1 MKRIFLVFSLS
12 LVLAACCK
20 NGYGEVLGKEYSGTV
35 KLKVTDY
42 SGVQRVDWPVTSGIP
57 FPKGVIK
64 DERHIA
70 LFDSQ
75 GKEIPLQTSILSRY
89 WEADNSIRWVLLDF
103 NANVAANGT
112 SYYIVKYG
120 DEIHRHQFP
129 TELKVK
135 KEGEEVSIN
144 TGALKFKV
152 GQDFLSDVQMKTKEG
167 WKEVS
172 GSKGGNMT
180 MDITAPPDMNL
191 PAVVLG
197 KGRNEG
203 HYSSRLTKDVEI
215 KIEDNGPLRVQ
226 VKVRGLYRR
235 EDGREFGPFTL
246 RVNAYSGKSYLRI
259 YHTFVNSDLPERGLI
274 KDVGIEFPLTMN
286 GEAKITYGTS
296 PISSTKAADDK
307 SYYLLQ
313 DKWNSYE
320 TNEGKE
326 EKKYYGQ
333 SEGWLDVSGKGIG
346 ITAMFRNCA
355 QLFPKEIKYQNN
367 ELEIFP
373 YPEDEVGPLDL
384 RREEEKHTPGWEQF
398 KKDYPAGYA
407 QYNAGVVKAYQK
419 ALDDGNL
426 YYLMNHSALGFSRTH
441 EIYLYFHGSK
451 NNSEDIKHLTKSFE
465 KPLTAFAL
473 NHWYDYTNTLG
484 HFGWKDTIN
493 FLLVENYFDKK
504 VDWAIKNQNEW
515 FQDHFWGIVNYGGM
529 QALLMTDS
537 SSLGPANDW
546 TWYLGLRGW
555 VNDEIDAPKEL
566 LLYYLRSG
574 DYRTFLFT
582 QSAVNQMM
590 DVVTAH
596 ANLSDFE
603 PVKTVPNW
611 KVGGMNRHEYDPYGG
626 GVLENHTWNE
636 GLIDYYYLT
645 GYKRAYDVALETG
658 QFALRLYG
666 NANRIKQWQLYE
678 KQFDRNSSNNWR
690 LLLKCYELT
699 GQKKF
704 KVEAIKWR
712 KFYLKHSP
720 YSYRSLGQSTFMTVS
735 YLMPTYALD
744 YRLFRDDST
753 VQEIMNI
760 AKWITTIMVDVEKSK
775 ITHTEPVLPGNIKL
789 TGSWDP
795 YKQGFLAPAL
805 AFDITRGG
813 GPLEDLIK
821 VWVRERLSP
830 YGRNSSVGTSVSDF
844 TEMRW
849 DEFEPLFDFL
859 QACKDMKLT
868 ETGKSWH

>member
-1 MKRIFLVFSLS
+1 MKEVKKMRRNILFFS
-12 LVLAACCK
+12 LVLILSVFITK
-20 NGYGEVLGKEYSGTV
+20 GYGEVLGKEYSGTV

-384 RREEEKHTPGWEQF
+384 RRDEERNTPELQAYKKAEPKLYGTYFSPVEGVYSKHKF
-398 KKDYPAGYA
+398 
-407 QYNAGVVKAYQK
+407 AYEFLQK
-419 ALDDGNL
+419 LHEGDL
-426 YYLMNHSALGFSRTH
+426 KYLSDHTALGFSRAH
-441 EIYLYFHGSK
+441 EIYLYFHQDGISSGQL
-451 NNSEDIKHLTKSFE
+451 NDFAKSANE
-465 KPLTAFAL
+465 PLRAFAL
-473 NHWYDYTNTLG
+473 DHWYDYTDALG
-484 HFGWKDTIN
+484 HFGWKDTVD
-493 FLLVENYFDKK
+493 FPLVENYFAKK
-504 VDWAIKNQNEW
+504 MDWAEKHQNKW
-515 FQDHFWGIVNYGGM
+515 FPDHFWGIVNYGGT
-529 QALLMTDS
+529 QSYWEKDLFTGTIVPDQWL
-537 SSLGPANDW
+537 
-546 TWYLGLRGW
+546 WYLGGGW
-555 VNDEIDAPKEL
+555 TNNEVDFPKHL
-566 LLYYLRSG
+566 FLYYLRTG
-574 DYRTFLFT
+574 DYKTFDFA
-582 QSAVNQMM
+582 QSVVDQMM

-596 ANLSDFE
+596 VNLPDFN
-603 PVKTVPNW
+603 PVEIIDDW
-611 KVGGMNRHEYDPYGG
+611 KIGGMNRHEYDPYGG

-636 GLIDYYYLT
+636 GLINYYYLT
-645 GYKRAYDVALETG
+645 GYRRAYDVNMEIAN
-658 QFALRLYG
+658 FALRLNG
-666 NANRIKQWQLYE
+666 QENRIKQWQLYDH
-678 KQFDRNSSNNWR
+678 QFDRNSSNSYR
-690 LLLKCYELT
+690 LLLKAYELT
-699 GQKKF
+699 GINKYKDAAIRWRNFFLKK
-704 KVEAIKWR
+704 
-712 KFYLKHSP
+712 SP
-720 YSYRSLGQSTFMTVS
+720 YSYKGLNQNTFMTVR
-735 YLMPTYALD
+735 YLVPTYELD
-744 YRLFRDDST
+744 YRLFHNDR
-753 VQEIMNI
+753 VGEEIMNI
-760 AKWITTIMVDVEKSK
+760 AKWLADSLKKGTGDYFVE
-775 ITHTEPVLPGNIKL
+775 N
-789 TGSWDP
+789 
-795 YKQGFLAPAL
+795 GFLPAAL
-805 AFDITRGG
+805 SFDITRGG
-813 GPLEDLIK
+813 GPLEDLLK
-821 VWVRERLSP
+821 VYWKELAQYERESP
-830 YGRNSSVGTSVSDF
+830 YCEHKGDF
-844 TEMRW
+844 TSMQFN
-849 DEFEPLFDFL
+849 EFEPLFYYL
-859 QACKDMKLT
+859 RACKDINVT
-868 ETGKSWH
+868 EKNPPK